1 MRRQRKPRSAQI
13 IITTSFLTV
22 LVMLT
27 IAFVAYSA
35 AIFNTEPFFEDYAS
49 IAQNFRASADA
60 LSRHILANIT
70 AYAKSQGNK
79 LTLTLLHNYINSK
92 IVPLLNAFQS
102 QFANSAPSQAISI
115 KITPATNSIHPP
127 TSLYNGTAINWPGF
141 NSTVGNGGI
150 GYSLS
155 RFTYYL
161 NITSVSLTG
170 YSFSSTALL
179 LVNVTSTRYDTVSG
193 TISLQVQGINE
204 ADFELNL
211 NLLSAYAYSTTTG
224 WKDYTANSTFFSYV
238 NGNYT
243 LTINVPTTATFTQ
256 VSFSV
261 FDPRSVVVFM
271 NSTIT
276 PS

>member
-1 MRRQRKPRSAQI
+1 MRRQRNPRSAQI

-49 IAQNFRASADA
+49 IAQNFRASSDA
-60 LSRHILANIT
+60 LTRHILANIT
-70 AYAKSQGNK
+70 AYAKAQGNK

-92 IVPLLNAFQS
+92 ILPLLNSFTS
-102 QFANSAPSQAISI
+102 QFGNSAPGKALSI
-115 KITPATNSIHPP
+115 KIVAAPNYAQPSTT
-127 TSLYNGTAINWPGF
+127 LFNGTGLTWPGF
-141 NSTVGNGGI
+141 SPSTVSNGGVA
-150 GYSLS
+150 YSLS
-155 RFTYYL
+155 SFRYYL
-161 NITSVSLTG
+161 NITSVSLAG
-170 YSFSSTALL
+170 YTFTSSALL
-179 LVNVTSTRYDTVSG
+179 LVNVTKTTYNSASG
-193 TISLQVQGINE
+193 TIQLQLQANNE

-211 NLLSAYAYSTTTG
+211 NLLSASAYSSTTG
-224 WKDYTANSTFFSYV
+224 WKDYTTNSTLFSYV

-261 FDPRSVVVFM
+261 FDPRSIVVFM
-271 NSTIT
+271 NSTI
-276 PS
+276 